1 MITRKS
7 KEETK
12 FAGITVREST
22 TTYER
27 NEIFGIGYGK
37 ERKVKEETNYL
48 PMNDSTKKV
57 VGAAIGY
64 IGKKMLSNK

>member
-27 NEIFGIGYGK
+27 NEIF
-37 ERKVKEETNYL
+37 
-48 PMNDSTKKV
+48 
-57 VGAAIGY
+57 
-64 IGKKMLSNK
+64 